1 MVAMQTLRLAAL
13 LSCLAFAGI
22 AAAQERFSI
31 FVPSEQ
37 ENVERMLKL
46 AQLRDD
52 DVVVDLGSGDGRIVL
67 TAAKMNPK
75 LRGFGVDIDP
85 KLVEESNAAA
95 KAAGVA
101 DRVKFLHQNAFD
113 ADLREATVIAMWFWP
128 EMQRMMRHT
137 ILAQARPGTR
147 VVTNLWDMGS
157 WPPDAKDEN
166 GGTVSLW
173 IVPARVEGFWNWDLT
188 LNGRRVT
195 YGSIV
200 EQRFQ
205 TVEGIARAGKRREVL
220 NDMKLRGEDISF
232 SLVMT
237 VDGVGFVR
245 HEFRGKVN
253 GDTIS
258 GTARVL
264 LPPHE
269 QKNFVELPWRA
280 VRVAKSNYFDPTGT
294 DVK

>member
-1 MVAMQTLRLAAL
+1 MKTLRYIAL
-13 LSCLAFAGI
+13 LGCLGLAG
-22 AAAQERFSI
+22 AAPAQERFSI

-46 AQLRDD
+46 AELRDD

-75 LRGFGVDIDP
+75 LRGWGVDIDP
-85 KLVEESNAAA
+85 KLVDESNAAA

-101 DRVKFLHQNAFD
+101 DRVKFIHQNAFD

-128 EMQRMMRHT
+128 EMQRMMRPV
-137 ILAQARPGTR
+137 IMERARPGTR

-173 IVPARVEGFWNWDLT
+173 IVPAKVDGYWSWDLS
-188 LNGRRVT
+188 LNGRTVT
-195 YGSIV
+195 YGSIK

-205 TVEGIARAGKRREVL
+205 AVEGIARAGKRREVL
-220 NDMKLRGEDISF
+220 NEVKLRGEDLSF
-232 SLVMT
+232 SLIMT
-237 VDGVGFVR
+237 LDGIGLVR
-245 HEFRGKVN
+245 HEFKGKVN
-253 GDTIS
+253 GDTIV

-264 LPPHE
+264 LPPHD
-269 QKNFVELPWRA
+269 QNKPVDIPWRA
-280 VRVAKSNYFDPTGT
+280 VRVAKSNYFEPTGT